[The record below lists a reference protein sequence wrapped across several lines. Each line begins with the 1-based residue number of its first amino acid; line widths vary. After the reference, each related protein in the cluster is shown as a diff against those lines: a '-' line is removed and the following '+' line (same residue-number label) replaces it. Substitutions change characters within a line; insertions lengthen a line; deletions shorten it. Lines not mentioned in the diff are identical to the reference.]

1 MAIITWSE
9 YKTYAGITS
18 TADDTRGA
26 VLVANIEGELA
37 RYTGRHFSWGAETNP
52 TELRDGKDADTIQLT
67 YFPFATAAQ
76 ITSVQWVNPDLTVL
90 RTWASDSYYYEE
102 ATGILGLKRCGDG
115 PHALMGRGSPML
127 TDHGL
132 HNRFPDGFRNILVT
146 YTPGEAVAWVAP
158 AELKQLMYDLV
169 DWRRARWG
177 SDPTLVS
184 ETLGKASYT
193 RAQGENATSFRAFMA
208 EIAAD
213 WRIGGGL

>member
-1 MAIITWSE
+1 MAIISWSE

-37 RYTGRHFSWGAETNP
+37 RYTGRHFSIDLGTT
-52 TELRDGKDADTIQLT
+52 TELRDGKESDTLQLT
-67 YFPFATAAQ
+67 YFPFVTAAQ
-76 ITSVQWVNPDLTVL
+76 ITSVQWVNPDLTAI
-90 RTWASDSYYYEE
+90 RTWATDSYYYEE

-115 PHALMGRGSPML
+115 PHPFTNRGAPHL
-127 TDHGL
+127 AGYGL
-132 HNRFPDGFRNILVT
+132 NNCFPDGFRNMLVT
-146 YTPGEAVAWVAP
+146 YTVTGDAVAYAP
-158 AELKQLMYDLV
+158 AELKQLMYDLI

-193 RAQGENATSFRAFMA
+193 RAQGAVAQSFRAYMA